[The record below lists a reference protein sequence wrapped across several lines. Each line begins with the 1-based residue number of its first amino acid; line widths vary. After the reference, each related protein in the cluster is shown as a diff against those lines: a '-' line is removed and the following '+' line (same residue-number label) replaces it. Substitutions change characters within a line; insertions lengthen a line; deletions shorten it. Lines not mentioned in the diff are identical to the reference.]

1 MIETSSTVRKLYKI
15 CCTLVTKIALIIS
28 ELLFLHYYVFC
39 YTHNIGNPYSCE
51 KVKWNDKRF
60 MNMCAILFQIESWTH
75 WVQVGHLGSF
85 SQKVLLYCV
94 IMNNFN
100 MFECILQYLDF
111 RPSVQHL
118 LIPTIMC
125 TCGYGCHIHVCHIMV
140 KFVSMNLQFSVIY
153 KRDFLTLLEVLRT

>member
-1 MIETSSTVRKLYKI
+1 MLYFGHLDSSDYIRTSVPAI
-15 CCTLVTKIALIIS
+15 
-28 ELLFLHYYVFC
+28 C
-39 YTHNIGNPYSCE
+39 YTPNIGNPYSCE
-51 KVKWNDKRF
+51 KVKWIDKRF
-60 MNMCAILFQIESWTH
+60 MNMCAILFQTESWTL

-85 SQKVLLYCV
+85 SQKALLYCV
-94 IMNNFN
+94 IMNNVN

-125 TCGYGCHIHVCHIMV
+125 TCGYWCHIHVCHIMV

-153 KRDFLTLLEVLRT
+153 ERLFNFAWSITDIQLFNKY